1 MSAALSN
8 CYQLLQIA
16 DYLGCTG
23 LIRKPIEIA
32 LLKHGQDLFRAIQSA
47 PYAWVEMG
55 YRIRSELVFRE
66 CMIHLVAN
74 WKTYDGDRSTA
85 SYIAVVPGLRALVKK
100 YHRLLLNKC
109 RTLELALMSH
119 YPVSM
124 RLPVEDLP
132 IKREAYAKDILV
144 WMALSFWRHWVGQRL
159 IMGKG
164 YHSVDCGYELYK
176 QIGAAGEAYMD
187 KSVINQFHTRFPMT
201 KKALNV
207 LENHLLELKECMKEV
222 VDQHMILKS
231 YCQLDVHR
239 FPLDYL
245 TCVEFQ
251 KEDCPWEKDAKGP
264 KVQPK
269 KREYKPGG
277 NDIARSNLNTARLG
291 QEKGFS
297 LDMEVDEDEEQFE
310 SDGDEAG
317 ESVAKR
323 TKLE

>member
-1 MSAALSN
+1 MSAALSD

-16 DYLGCTG
+16 DYLGCAG

-47 PYAWVEMG
+47 PYAWIEMG

-66 CMIHLVAN
+66 CMIHLIGN
-74 WKTYDGDRSTA
+74 WKTYSEDRSTA
-85 SYIAVVPGLRALVKK
+85 HHISMVPGLRALVKK

-109 RTLELALMSH
+109 KTLEIAFMSH
-119 YPVSM
+119 YPLSM

-159 IMGKG
+159 IMDKG
-164 YHSVDCGYELYK
+164 YHNIDCGYELYK
-176 QIGAAGEAYMD
+176 QIGTAGEAYMD

-207 LENHLLELKECMKEV
+207 LENHLLEIKELMKDL
-222 VDQHMILKS
+222 VDEHKILKS

-264 KVQPK
+264 KVQPV
-269 KREYKPGG
+269 KRGFEPGG

-291 QEKGFS
+291 QEKSFS
-297 LDMEVDEDEEQFE
+297 LDMKIDKDEDEFV
-310 SDGDEAG
+310 SDSDEVG
-317 ESVAKR
+317 EGVAKR